1 MPRTS
6 KARIQEVLTAILALY
21 PDKQIE
27 LIYETPFQLLI
38 AVILSAQTTDKQVN
52 RITPAFFALVREPED
67 LKGWNIE
74 RIESYL
80 SRVNFYHN
88 KSANILKTAKIL
100 REEFNN
106 IIPDTIEEIITLP

>member
-38 AVILSAQTTDKQVN
+38 AVMLSAQTTDKQVN
-52 RITPAFFALVREPED
+52 RVTPEFFALVREPED
-67 LKGWNIE
+67 LKGWNRGLSLASEFLPQQICQHPQNSKDLKG
-74 RIESYL
+74 RI
-80 SRVNFYHN
+80 
-88 KSANILKTAKIL
+88 
-100 REEFNN
+100 
-106 IIPDTIEEIITLP
+106 